1 MILMNEF
8 IKLMILLI
16 ISQYILVFKEIMY
29 ILLQLNS
36 KHNSLSK
43 IIERKNLINIELKL
57 RNKNQVQVKMLK
69 LLNSQ

>member
-16 ISQYILVFKEIMY
+16 IWQYILAFKEIMY
-29 ILLQLNS
+29 ILLQLNL

-57 RNKNQVQVKMLK
+57 RNNNQVQVKM
-69 LLNSQ
+69 